1 MKHDSKCQLLIIGDS
16 KVGKTSIL
24 RRFCQ
29 NTFNSQYLTTMG
41 VDFFTKDVIINKKT
55 IHVKIWD
62 TAGQERYRA
71 VTQNFLK
78 KSQGLLI
85 VYSVDD
91 ENSFNGLKFWIQS
104 IENNISFENKD
115 FPIIIVGNKIDIKQR
130 IVDRIKVE
138 NLAKNKNYEYFE
150 VSAKTGEGID
160 ESMKYLIQKSVEFIE
175 KDENKNNILENSIKI
190 NKNKIIKD
198 EKSNNCCDK
207 K

>member
-1 MKHDSKCQLLIIGDS
+1 MKHDNKCQLLIIGDS

-29 NTFNSQYLTTMG
+29 NTFNSQYLTTIG

-91 ENSFNGLKFWIQS
+91 ENSFNGLKFWIES
-104 IENNISFENKD
+104 IEKNISFKNGE
-115 FPIIIVGNKIDIKQR
+115 FPIIIVGNKIDIKPR
-130 IVDRIKVE
+130 IVDKTKVE
-138 NLAKNKNYEYFE
+138 NLAKSKNYEYFE
-150 VSAKTGEGID
+150 VSAKTGEGVD
-160 ESMKYLIQKSVEFIE
+160 ESMKYLIQKSVEFLE
-175 KDENKNNILENSIKI
+175 KNDEENNILRNSIKI
-190 NKNKIIKD
+190 NKNEINKE